1 MDDIQRKLAA
11 IEAQLTPGKLHRQ
24 IVATA
29 PLLFAATGMIIGVL
43 LEHVLAWSVWFWLVL
58 LACCAIG
65 ASWSFAT
72 RKKAGPPY
80 VTAYTSLLCF
90 LCLGATRLAGFRQ
103 PGPNDIRNLVG
114 DERTLATIGGHI
126 ITEPYIN
133 RNQQWQ
139 FARFTYTDPTS
150 SFYLKLSQ
158 AQTAEGWARVAGT
171 VRVQVDE
178 PVLDLKAGD
187 YIAAYCWLDRFSE
200 PTNPGQFNTARYL
213 ARKNVFMAA
222 SIRTRD
228 AITLQPAQRR
238 GVFTWLRSN
247 LKDQVTQALLGNVSP
262 EDPTAGLLQALL
274 LGYRGQ
280 IDNETY
286 EAFRKTGLLHF
297 ISLSGLHLGIL
308 VGSIWFLCKM
318 AGLMKPARAIICM
331 VAIAVFLLIVPP
343 RAPTVR
349 AAIIGWVFCASF
361 LFRRQSNPLNT
372 LSLAAII
379 LLLIR
384 PTQLFEA
391 GWQLSFATVLGIVL
405 LSDRF
410 YLLMY
415 EKVTQTV
422 WRREAPRSNLLFR
435 TATKPAPYV
444 LRLLCVG
451 LAAWLAG
458 AGILLYHFYAIHLF
472 TSIWTIVVF
481 PLVAVVLCV
490 GYLKVILSFLLPT
503 VALGLGAIVTWA
515 TQLLIW
521 IVEYIASWD
530 IGGWHISQILI
541 GHVSLGPVILYYA
554 LVFFSAFVYFRRPLL
569 KKAICAGMILPII
582 ALLGVTKWQRTHR
595 DDLVLTCLDVGHGQ
609 ALLAQLPGKANVLF
623 DAGALHISDIGKR
636 VVAPFLDYAGT
647 RRIKAIIISHDDID
661 HINGI
666 PEIVE
671 HCHVES
677 VYATDAF
684 GTNMRTDP
692 CGTAGLLGSL
702 LHEKHLAIRNLKDID
717 VESAANMK
725 MLWPTEQI
733 CQDQTVSDNDKSVVT
748 LIEFAGKKVLLCS
761 DIEKFAQSELLRLH
775 PDLKADVVVAPHH
788 GLITTLDAHF
798 VDKLDPDILI
808 CSCGRSQYERMLRS
822 NQSEEM
828 GEPEGRCK
836 RLYTAAHGAIT
847 VTIGKDG
854 TVEAKT
860 FTSIA
865 TLP

>member
-1 MDDIQRKLAA
+1 MV
-11 IEAQLTPGKLHRQ
+11 T
-24 IVATA
+24 TA
-29 PLLFAATGMIIGVL
+29 PLLFTASGMIIGVL
-43 LEHVLAWSVWFWLVL
+43 LQHVLAWPVWFWLVL
-58 LACCAIG
+58 LALCATG
-65 ASWSFAT
+65 GSTFFAIQKRT
-72 RKKAGPPY
+72 VPPY
-80 VTAYTSLLCF
+80 AAAYIALVCF
-90 LCLGATRLAGFRQ
+90 LCLGAIRLARFHQ
-103 PGPNDIRNLVG
+103 PAPNDIRNLVG

-150 SFYLKLSQ
+150 SFYLKLTE
-158 AQTAEGWARVAGT
+158 AETADGWAKASGT

-187 YIAAYCWLDRFSE
+187 YIRAYCWLDRFRE

-213 ARKNVFMAA
+213 ARKNVFIAV

-228 AITLQPAQRR
+228 AITLQPAHRR
-238 GVFTWLRSN
+238 GVLTWLRSN

-318 AGLMKPARAIICM
+318 AGLMKPARAVICM

-343 RAPTVR
+343 KAPTLR
-349 AAIIGWVFCASF
+349 AAIIGWVFCTSF
-361 LFRRQSNPLNT
+361 LFRRQSNPLNA

-410 YLLMY
+410 HFFIY
-415 EKVTQTV
+415 EKVTGTI
-422 WRREAPRSNLLFR
+422 WRGEAPRSNLLFR
-435 TATKPAPYV
+435 KVAKPAPYL

-490 GYLKVILSFLLPT
+490 GYLKVILTFLLPT
-503 VALGLGAIVTWA
+503 MALGLGAIVTMA
-515 TQLLIW
+515 TEVLIW
-521 IVEYIASWD
+521 IVNQIAD
-530 IGGWHISQILI
+530 LGVSQILI
-541 GHVSLGPVILYYA
+541 GRVSPAIVPLYYGLIFLAA
-554 LVFFSAFVYFRRPLL
+554 LRGWPRPSL
-569 KKAICAGMILPII
+569 KKALCTGM
-582 ALLGVTKWQRTHR
+582 ALATLASVGTAKWQRIHR

-609 ALLAQLPGKANVLF
+609 ALLAQLPGNANVLF
-623 DAGALHISDIGKR
+623 DAGALHISDIGQR
-636 VVAPFLDYAGT
+636 VAAPFLDYAGT
-647 RRIKAIIISHDDID
+647 CRIKAIIISHDDID

-671 HCHVES
+671 HCRVES

-684 GTNMRTDP
+684 GTNMRSDP
-692 CGTAGLLGSL
+692 CGTAGLLGRL
-702 LHEKHLAIRNLKDID
+702 LHEKHLAIRNVKDID

-725 MLWPTEQI
+725 MLWPTQQI
-733 CQDQTVSDNDKSVVT
+733 CQDETVSDNDKSVVT

-761 DIEKFAQSELLRLH
+761 DIERFAQSELLRLH

-788 GLITTLDAHF
+788 GLTATLDAHF
-798 VDKLDPDILI
+798 LEKLDPDILI
-808 CSCGRSQYERMLRS
+808 CSCGRSQYERMFRS
-822 NQSEEM
+822 NQSEQV
-828 GEPEGRCK
+828 GKPEGGCK
-836 RLYTAAHGAIT
+836 RLYTAEHGAIT
-847 VTIGKDG
+847 ITIGKEG
-854 TVEAKT
+854 TVRTTT
-860 FTSIA
+860 FTPMA
-865 TLP
+865 TSP